1 MRKLSLLLT
10 LLGVL
15 LTPAL
20 NAQYSLFKTMSY
32 QGVARNASGTPV
44 ANQAISV
51 RFQLQYGL
59 SDAYIETQ
67 SLTTNA
73 FGVFSA
79 QIGDGTPVG
88 GAFPSY
94 DAIDW
99 WGGYAAGL
107 QVWIDITG
115 GTNYVQA
122 GGTSLRSVPFAALSE
137 QSFAL
142 LDSSLY
148 SSPTRVFMK
157 PTARM
162 GLGTETPQSLVDV
175 EGGMAIGATYS
186 GTTAAPANGLIVEGN
201 VGFGT
206 TAPGSLLQVGSYL
219 TASDNYITVAS
230 EGGNLWRSGLR
241 LRHYNSQNGY
251 TIESD
256 ERGATLG
263 LNVLDHAES
272 LTGTSC
278 LFIQKGSGN
287 VGLSTTTPVNKIDV
301 EGGAA
306 IGATYSG
313 TTAAP
318 TNGLIV
324 EGNTGIGTNDP
335 QAKLHVAGTTRLV
348 DGTQG
353 AGKVLTS
360 DASGNA
366 AWSTVVSSGSYTPT
380 LSEQWFHFRGWD
392 GLRIQPGGFAGDR
405 CLRYHR
411 QWAQFRCGYEHR

>member
-10 LLGVL
+10 LIGL
-15 LTPAL
+15 LSAPVL

-32 QGVARNASGTPV
+32 QGVARNAGGTPV
-44 ANQAISV
+44 ANQVISV

-79 QIGDGTPVG
+79 QIGEGTPVG

-99 WGGYAAGL
+99 WGGYVAGL

-175 EGGMAIGATYS
+175 EGGMSIGATYS
-186 GTTAAPANGLIVEGN
+186 GTTAAPANGLIE
-201 VGFGT
+201 
-206 TAPGSLLQVGSYL
+206 
-219 TASDNYITVAS
+219 
-230 EGGNLWRSGLR
+230 
-241 LRHYNSQNGY
+241 
-251 TIESD
+251 
-256 ERGATLG
+256 
-263 LNVLDHAES
+263 
-272 LTGTSC
+272 
-278 LFIQKGSGN
+278 
-287 VGLSTTTPVNKIDV
+287 
-301 EGGAA
+301 
-306 IGATYSG
+306 
-313 TTAAP
+313 
-318 TNGLIV
+318 
-324 EGNTGIGTNDP
+324 EGNTGIGTSDP
-335 QAKLHVAGTTRLV
+335 QAKLHVVGATRLV

-366 AWSTVVSSGSYTPT
+366 AWSTVVSAGDFTTTWTTTGGFTSAPSSPSCSYSRVGSVVNVVCRFGGAGPTYAAGTNTATLTVPPGLPIADPPNGPLVSGTFISDHYRNGSQTSVGIVANNTSTTVLLKMNGSNAGVAGSYCSYTYRTSAP
-380 LSEQWFHFRGWD
+380 
-392 GLRIQPGGFAGDR
+392 
-405 CLRYHR
+405 
-411 QWAQFRCGYEHR
+411 